1 MEMLG
6 RLKKRS
12 YAPKHKHQHLLFGR
26 SGLQTQ
32 GEEVNLF
39 PLIKSVGV
47 YLQPEQI
54 TLVPLSACV
63 MDYYMLR
70 KTMEKSAFWPVSHLI
85 YLIKPQP

>member
-54 TLVPLSACV
+54 TLVPLCPCHGLLHV
-63 MDYYMLR
+63 
-70 KTMEKSAFWPVSHLI
+70 EKDNGKGPLFGQSRI
-85 YLIKPQP
+85 